1 MSRTAKEIETTGLP
15 CEAQNGETIQV
26 VPKID
31 VTMFGK
37 FTLKQEGMEVPHAVS
52 LTGRSRRLWTLT
64 AYLILN
70 RNRGVSAQELI
81 DLLWPEAENDNP
93 LSTLQNNVSRAR
105 AALAELGFTHAK
117 VIIHNEKGYYRWAP
131 DRETQLLTWSNL
143 KHLQRQRLPKKI
155 WKNRLPWRRKP
166 WRFTPAIF
174 LRKAQRSS
182 GASTSTRIT
191 ARFIRAYVARRWIA
205 F

>member
-131 DRETQLLTWSNL
+131 DRETQLDVEQFETLAKAAL
-143 KHLQRQRLPKKI
+143 AEEDMKKSVA
-155 WKNRLPWRRKP
+155 WRRKP

>member
-26 VPKID
+26 VPKVD

-131 DRETQLLTWSNL
+131 DRETQLDVEQFETLAKAAL
-143 KHLQRQRLPKKI
+143 AEEDME
-155 WKNRLPWRRKP
+155 NRLPWRRKP

>member
-37 FTLKQEGMEVPHAVS
+37 FTLKQEGMEVPHTVS

-131 DRETQLLTWSNL
+131 DRETQLDVEQFETLAKAAL
-143 KHLQRQRLPKKI
+143 AEEDME
-155 WKNRLPWRRKP
+155 NRLPWRRKP

>member
-64 AYLILN
+64 GIPYSEQKPRCFRTGSSLICCG
-70 RNRGVSAQELI
+70 R
-81 DLLWPEAENDNP
+81 
-93 LSTLQNNVSRAR
+93 SRKR
-105 AALAELGFTHAK
+105 
-117 VIIHNEKGYYRWAP
+117 
-131 DRETQLLTWSNL
+131 
-143 KHLQRQRLPKKI
+143 
-155 WKNRLPWRRKP
+155 
-166 WRFTPAIF
+166 
-174 LRKAQRSS
+174 
-182 GASTSTRIT
+182 
-191 ARFIRAYVARRWIA
+191 
-205 F
+205 

>member
-81 DLLWPEAENDNP
+81 DLLWPEAESDNP

-131 DRETQLLTWSNL
+131 DRETQLDVEQFEALAKAALAEEDMEKSVALAQEAVALYTGDFLTES
-143 KHLQRQRLPKKI
+143 
-155 WKNRLPWRRKP
+155 
-166 WRFTPAIF
+166 A
-174 LRKAQRSS
+174 A
-182 GASTSTRIT
+182 
-191 ARFIRAYVARRWIA
+191 
-205 F
+205 

>member
-131 DRETQLLTWSNL
+131 DRETQLDVEQFETLAKAAL
-143 KHLQRQRLPKKI
+143 AEEDME
-155 WKNRLPWRRKP
+155 NRLPWRRKP